1 MVKFNS
7 SVIKVKCLISYIV
20 ICIGGSVIRQLKSN
34 IVTAPFYYFYLTIY
48 EVRQNDVM
56 RK

>member
-1 MVKFNS
+1 MMEVNR

-20 ICIGGSVIRQLKSN
+20 ICVGESVIHWLKSN
-34 IVTAPFYYFYLTIY
+34 IATTIYYFYLT